1 MLSMLLS
8 KETTIKV
15 NSTQSNIINHLG
27 YAASKLWNVCNYE
40 RKHYDSTAGQSYP
53 DWYKQKASH
62 KDDIWFKSLPSQ
74 TAQEVCKLLHK
85 SWKSY
90 YKLLKTGGIKNPHP
104 PRYKQEPITVT
115 YMQNGIKR
123 IDSKTLQL
131 TLTKALK
138 KHMSERYDIHEDNL
152 IIKNRIFGDMEKI
165 KQIKLYMPEDN
176 VIRVIVVYEIAD
188 VKKLEDNGHYLSID
202 LGIHN
207 LMTCYDSEGSSFII
221 GRNYLSIARWHDK
234 EIARV
239 QSQWEQQ
246 QSKKGIKYPKP
257 SQHVLDLYKDKRHK
271 IKDYIHKVTRWIAD
285 YCKTNRINTVIIGDL
300 TGIRE
305 DNDKGDRINQE
316 LHALPYKIITD
327 ILEYKLGLFGIS
339 MKRVKECY
347 SSQCSPNCSIVQKVS
362 ATPEKRINRGLYQDG
377 HAVWIADSV
386 GAYNIMRLYFQQEGI
401 IRTLNQKGLSNT
413 TIIKV
418 AA

>member
-1 MLSMLLS
+1 
-8 KETTIKV
+8 
-15 NSTQSNIINHLG
+15 
-27 YAASKLWNVCNYE
+27 
-40 RKHYDSTAGQSYP
+40 
-53 DWYKQKASH
+53 
-62 KDDIWFKSLPSQ
+62 
-74 TAQEVCKLLHK
+74 
-85 SWKSY
+85 
-90 YKLLKTGGIKNPHP
+90 
-104 PRYKQEPITVT
+104 
-115 YMQNGIKR
+115 
-123 IDSKTLQL
+123 
-131 TLTKALK
+131 
-138 KHMSERYDIHEDNL
+138 
-152 IIKNRIFGDMEKI
+152 
-165 KQIKLYMPEDN
+165 
-176 VIRVIVVYEIAD
+176 
-188 VKKLEDNGHYLSID
+188 
-202 LGIHN
+202 
-207 LMTCYDSEGSSFII
+207 
-221 GRNYLSIARWHDK
+221 RWHDK

-239 QSQWEQQ
+239 QSQWGEQ

-285 YCKTNRINTVIIGDL
+285 YCTTNRINTVIVGDL

-305 DNDKGDRINQE
+305 DNDKGDQVNQE
-316 LHALPYKIITD
+316 LHALPYKMITD

-377 HAVWIADSV
+377 HAVWNADSV

>member
-1 MLSMLLS
+1 
-8 KETTIKV
+8 
-15 NSTQSNIINHLG
+15 
-27 YAASKLWNVCNYE
+27 
-40 RKHYDSTAGQSYP
+40 
-53 DWYKQKASH
+53 
-62 KDDIWFKSLPSQ
+62 
-74 TAQEVCKLLHK
+74 
-85 SWKSY
+85 
-90 YKLLKTGGIKNPHP
+90 LKTGGIKNPHP

-131 TLTKALK
+131 TLTNALK

-207 LMTCYDSEGSSFII
+207 LMTCYDSEGNSFII

-305 DNDKGDRINQE
+305 ENDKGDRINQE

-347 SSQCSPNCSIVQKVS
+347 SSQCSPNCCIVKKVT

-377 HAVWIADSV
+377 HAVWNADSV